1 MHVILQRKEALD
13 VKTIVVAPCWHVR
26 ETMEAIMLYDDNVTE
41 DETSSPRQ
49 KAIAYEE
56 DVKINLGN
64 NK

>member
-1 MHVILQRKEALD
+1 
-13 VKTIVVAPCWHVR
+13 
-26 ETMEAIMLYDDNVTE
+26 MEAIMLYDDNVTE